1 MGGPFCHGG
10 FGFVGEVVVFV
21 DPVPDLFQAV
31 QFVVH
36 AQLRRIA
43 RTVGEWDGSEV
54 VVVQVFF

>member
-1 MGGPFCHGG
+1 VGGPFCHGG

-54 VVVQVFF
+54 VVV